1 MLRKKERSNSNNQ
14 AGNGMSF
21 GVVVTLKEM
30 FGKNRLEEFIYRC
43 SLEEGWLV
51 KRINV
56 ETINEIYA
64 AADVD
69 IEFDE

>member
-14 AGNGMSF
+14 AGNGMPFS
-21 GVVVTLKEM
+21 VVVTLKEM
-30 FGKNRLEEFIYRC
+30 FGKNRLEEF
-43 SLEEGWLV
+43 

-64 AADVD
+64 AADIE
-69 IEFDE
+69 IEFDD